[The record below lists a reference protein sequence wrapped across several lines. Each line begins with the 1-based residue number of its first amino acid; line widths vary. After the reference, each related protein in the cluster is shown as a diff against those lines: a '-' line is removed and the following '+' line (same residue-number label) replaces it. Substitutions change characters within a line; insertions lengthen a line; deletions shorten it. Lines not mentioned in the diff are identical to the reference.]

1 MCKGPVVGMYG
12 KHEEL
17 KKASLAGRST
27 ESRQGRQGLDSTEVF
42 AYLKCLGLST
52 KGNEKPLKLQ
62 AKHGG
67 T

>member
-17 KKASLAGRST
+17 KKGSLAGWST
-27 ESRQGRQGLDSTEVF
+27 ESRQGRQGLDSIEVF
-42 AYLKCLGLST
+42 
-52 KGNEKPLKLQ
+52 KGNGKPLKLQ